1 MKERDG
7 EGEAVPTE
15 GKTMR
20 HKKKKTAVG
29 RKGKKKR
36 YKTPEPVDL

>member
-20 HKKKKTAVG
+20 HKKNSCW
-29 RKGKKKR
+29 RKGKDREKDNGWNEER
-36 YKTPEPVDL
+36 